1 MYSSYLLPYSNS
13 LSTVHWGCYSTLCVN
28 ALKLYT
34 NQCKFIWVASHV
46 FTYVKVQNATAG
58 HIQLALFPGSL
69 CSDEKL
75 VQRGSLRMRLIF
87 SLKWHLPITQLYH
100 GYYYHGHVGYSTP
113 SCTKRGHGLWYTS
126 WQVTWYHT
134 HLPHLLHLLPFTT
147 EWTCP
152 LTITRFRPTT
162 QLVVASIQPLTL
174 PMWC

>member
-34 NQCKFIWVASHV
+34 NQCNSIRVASHV
-46 FTYVKVQNATAG
+46 FTSVKVQNATAG

-87 SLKWHLPITQLYH
+87 SLKWHLPITLLYH
-100 GYYYHGHVGYSTP
+100 GYYYHAWSCRIFDSLMYEKWAWSMIHFMAGHLV
-113 SCTKRGHGLWYTS
+113 
-126 WQVTWYHT
+126 
-134 HLPHLLHLLPFTT
+134 PHP
-147 EWTCP
+147 
-152 LTITRFRPTT
+152 PTT
-162 QLVVASIQPLTL
+162 LTTL
-174 PMWC
+174 ITIYYRMNVPTHNH